1 MRIGLAFGDARKQQD
16 LAGIASE
23 IQSARGIDTAW
34 VTQGPNLDA
43 LVTLATA
50 GATTTVE
57 LGTAVVPFPQRH
69 PLVLASQALTVQAA
83 TGNRLTLGIG
93 VGIAAMVGPM
103 FGLPTDRPARRLREY
118 LEVLRPLLRGEAV
131 DHHGEALTAAG
142 AVAVEGAVA
151 PPVLVAALGPAMLK
165 VTGELAD
172 GTITWMTG
180 PRTLAEHVVPSI
192 IKAAHGRPAPRIV
205 AGLHVCLTTDAD
217 AARSRY
223 ATDFALAGQVPEYRA
238 MLDREGVD
246 GPADVLLVGDE
257 DTVAQRIDQ
266 LRDTGVTDL
275 MLAPIGTAADQERTI
290 EFLAMRHGRGRRG
303 GPVRAR

>member
-1 MRIGLAFGDARKQQD
+1 MRIGLAFGDARKQTG
-16 LAGIASE
+16 LAGIARE
-23 IQSARGIDTAW
+23 IQSASGIDTAW
-34 VTQGPNLDA
+34 LTQGPNLDA
-43 LVTLATA
+43 LVTLAIA
-50 GATTTVE
+50 GASSTVE

-93 VGIAAMVGPM
+93 AGIAAMVGPM

-131 DHHGEALTAAG
+131 DHHGETLTAVG
-142 AVAVEGAVA
+142 AVAIEGAVA

-192 IKAAHGRPAPRIV
+192 TKAAQGRPAPRIV
-205 AGLHVCLTTDAD
+205 AGLHICLTNDAD
-217 AARSRY
+217 STQAQY
-223 ATDFALAGQVPEYRA
+223 ATDFALSGQVPEYRA
-238 MLDREGVD
+238 VLDREGVS
-246 GPADVLLVGDE
+246 GPADVLLAGDE
-257 DTVAQRIDQ
+257 ETLAKRIAQ
-266 LRDTGVTDL
+266 LRDTGITDL
-275 MLAPIGTAADQERTI
+275 MLAPIGTEAEQTRTI
-290 EFLAMRHGRGRRG
+290 EFLSTIG
-303 GPVRAR
+303 G